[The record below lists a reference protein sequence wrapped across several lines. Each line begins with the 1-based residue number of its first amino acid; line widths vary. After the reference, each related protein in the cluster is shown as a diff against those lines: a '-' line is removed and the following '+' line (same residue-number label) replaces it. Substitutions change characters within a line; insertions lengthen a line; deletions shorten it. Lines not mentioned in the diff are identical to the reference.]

1 MLPTK
6 ATFASASKSCHRH
19 CCGTL
24 GVTHKKNKSR
34 KKVSSEILKLK
45 FLFVFYAFGKSSLS
59 RKVRFENQI

>member
-1 MLPTK
+1 MHPTVIRPIR
-6 ATFASASKSCHRH
+6 AHDVDAV
-19 CCGTL
+19 TL